1 MSCSRLAVDP
11 SARIHKDSPPE
22 YLQRLAEVYIDGCP
36 MPKLNNDKIYIET
49 IQKHYP
55 VTLEQAR
62 NYSIVGCVEPAVSN
76 DHFGNTD
83 CANVNL
89 ALPFLQALKGQ
100 EYDLW
105 IYDYGDIFEKMN
117 TNTLE
122 YFFGGNGKISK
133 AILSHHYKTLKS
145 HARKKGRYIYNPPSS
160 MDELLESF
168 QTRLNIVTK
177 SILIDHQK
185 IEKLLRENYT
195 TPLASSLSEG
205 CIESGKDLY
214 EGGAKINSSG
224 IQALGVVDVADS
236 LYSLNEVVFK
246 KKLYTMNNVLNAI
259 DNNFEGEIN
268 QQIRGGITCS
278 TKIRR

>member
-1 MSCSRLAVDP
+1 M
-11 SARIHKDSPPE
+11 
-22 YLQRLAEVYIDGCP
+22 
-36 MPKLNNDKIYIET
+36 
-49 IQKHYP
+49 
-55 VTLEQAR
+55 
-62 NYSIVGCVEPAVSN
+62 
-76 DHFGNTD
+76 
-83 CANVNL
+83 
-89 ALPFLQALKGQ
+89 
-100 EYDLW
+100 
-105 IYDYGDIFEKMN
+105 
-117 TNTLE
+117 
-122 YFFGGNGKISK
+122 
-133 AILSHHYKTLKS
+133 
-145 HARKKGRYIYNPPSS
+145 
-160 MDELLESF
+160 
-168 QTRLNIVTK
+168 TK

-268 QQIRGGITCS
+268 QQIRAALLAVPKFGDDSSHEPADWVNTVMAIYNNALESVENCPRNGRYS
-278 TKIRR
+278 AGYYALNVSN